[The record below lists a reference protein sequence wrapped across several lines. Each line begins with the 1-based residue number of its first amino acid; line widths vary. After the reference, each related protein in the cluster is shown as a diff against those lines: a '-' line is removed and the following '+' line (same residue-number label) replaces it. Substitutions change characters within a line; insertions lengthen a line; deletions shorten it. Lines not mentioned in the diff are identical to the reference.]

1 MCYCM
6 VQLLDACTSRLDLN
20 SAARRLFTL
29 DGDEV
34 CNFFVYRRFPLVRTG
49 RPDGHFVNGVRHF

>member
-1 MCYCM
+1 MCYCI

-34 CNFFVYRRFPLVRTG
+34 CNSCFLCITLNTAFS
-49 RPDGHFVNGVRHF
+49 